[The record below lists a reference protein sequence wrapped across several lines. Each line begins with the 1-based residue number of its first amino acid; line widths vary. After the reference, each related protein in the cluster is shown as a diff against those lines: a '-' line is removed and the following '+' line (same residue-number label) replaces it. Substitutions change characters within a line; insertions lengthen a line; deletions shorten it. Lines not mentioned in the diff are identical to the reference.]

1 MSYSLKTTFWAAGQT
16 TKQQILGPR
25 CRNNVFS
32 DNATSKYCLTIPHDA
47 SLFSLKE
54 RLRFST
60 AFFREKILPYK
71 KLFFVKRH
79 LYKKEGLSLIKR
91 KLPNGAELWLLKC
104 WQQKSTRYSI
114 EKKSGSVFKFLNNF
128 RPFTR
133 PIEK

>member
-60 AFFREKILPYK
+60 AF
-71 KLFFVKRH
+71 
-79 LYKKEGLSLIKR
+79 
-91 KLPNGAELWLLKC
+91 
-104 WQQKSTRYSI
+104 
-114 EKKSGSVFKFLNNF
+114 EKKSRSVFKFLNNF
-128 RPFTR
+128 RPLTG
-133 PIEK
+133 PIEKKLNRIRFFVTIS